1 MCGRD
6 AANNFGVAPAKAGT
20 HTRWRFGLVTAAI
33 SGIKTNFGGCG
44 SSLSRGRRLVVAT
57 LALFCTPALAG
68 DDALVGY
75 KSLSPEIAL
84 EAAQAALKKCRDSG
98 FQIVVVVVDRFGQP
112 QVLLRDRYA
121 GLPAADIAT
130 AKAYTALSFR
140 RSTAE
145 LAKMVR
151 DGQIDAGLARMPRIA
166 MLAGGLVIETG
177 GTLLGGIGVSGAPG
191 GDKDEECAKAGLDA
205 VRDKIDF

>member
-1 MCGRD
+1 
-6 AANNFGVAPAKAGT
+6 
-20 HTRWRFGLVTAAI
+20 
-33 SGIKTNFGGCG
+33 
-44 SSLSRGRRLVVAT
+44 
-57 LALFCTPALAG
+57 LFCTPALAG
-68 DDALVGY
+68 DDSLVTY
-75 KSLSPEIAL
+75 KSLSPEVAF
-84 EAAQAALKKCRDSG
+84 EAAQAVLKKCRDGG
-98 FQIVVVVVDRFGQP
+98 FQVVVVIVDRFGQP

-151 DGQIDAGLARMPRIA
+151 DGQMDPNLARMPRIA
-166 MLAGGLVIETG
+166 MLAGGLPVEAG

>member
-1 MCGRD
+1 MQQ
-6 AANNFGVAPAKAGT
+6 NNLGVVPAKAGT
-20 HTRWRFGLVTAAI
+20 HTRWRFDLVAAAI
-33 SGIKTNFGGCG
+33 SRIKTDFGGYG
-44 SSLSRGRRLVVAT
+44 YPPSRGRRLVFAA

-68 DDALVGY
+68 DDALVIY
-75 KSLSPEIAL
+75 KSLSPEVAL
-84 EAAQAALKKCRDSG
+84 EAAQAALKKCRDNG
-98 FQIVVVVVDRFGQP
+98 FQVAVVVVDRFGQP

-151 DGQIDAGLARMPRIA
+151 DGQMDAGLARMPRIA

-177 GTLLGGIGVSGAPG
+177 GTLLGGIGISGAPG

>member
-1 MCGRD
+1 MLM
-6 AANNFGVAPAKAGT
+6 VAKSKP
-20 HTRWRFGLVTAAI
+20 
-33 SGIKTNFGGCG
+33 KTNARGYG
-44 SSLSRGRRLVVAT
+44 SPPSRGRLVVLL
-57 LALFCTPALAG
+57 LALFSTSAMAG
-68 DDALVGY
+68 DDALVTY

-84 EAAQAALKKCRDSG
+84 EAAQAVLKKCRENG
-98 FQIVVVVVDRFGQP
+98 FQVAVVVIDRFGQP

-145 LAKMVR
+145 LAKMLR
-151 DGQIDAGLARMPRIA
+151 DGQIDANLARMPRLA
-166 MLAGGLVIETG
+166 MLAGGLVIESG

-191 GDKDEECAKAGLDA
+191 GDKDEECARAGLDA
-205 VRDKIDF
+205 VRDRIDF